1 MSLTVLIWFGL
12 FGLLSMLA
20 MLRPAWGVGLYLMTF
35 YASPHFWW
43 WGDGVTGIVGDR
55 INLIAALV
63 FAVAVL
69 VNRTSAQEQLTRTQ
83 RTLLLI
89 LLVYALNATFVHLFF
104 AANPPRSFNGMTM
117 LWKQVGLLLLI
128 VLSVRD
134 ARDVNILIGSIII
147 GTLYIAYEIVIN
159 DRGHFSASRL
169 EGVGAPGAAESN
181 YLAGLMLLAIPLA
194 GYWLFFGSWKLRALA
209 IPALVLIFEVILRC
223 NSRGAFLAMIGAGG
237 WLLISARGRARKYA
251 LYGLALGVG
260 AAFFMIGDQDIVD
273 RFWTTFAS
281 DEERDHSAESRIDFW
296 GAAVRMIAA
305 HPVGSG
311 AEAAFK
317 SDLGAG
323 YISAYHA
330 GHKAVHQ
337 GYLDIAASWGLQ
349 GFLLYMSA
357 IVISFV
363 VADRRVREARRQGDD
378 RTAFLGA
385 CIQSTLIG
393 QLLSSMFIS
402 SLDGEWFFWTFALTT
417 AYAKVYVGNP
427 QQTCVLIPVQISG
440 AASRPQPLSGAAGA
454 HVP

>member
-12 FGLLSMLA
+12 FGLFSMLA
-20 MLRPAWGVGLYLMTF
+20 MLRPAWGIALYLMTF

-43 WGDGVTGIVGDR
+43 WGDGVTGIIGDR
-55 INLIAALV
+55 VNLTAALV

-69 VNRTSAQEQLTRTQ
+69 VNRTSAEEQLTRTQ
-83 RTLLLI
+83 RNLLLI

-104 AANPPRSFNGMTM
+104 AANPARSFMGMTM

-134 ARDVNILIGSIII
+134 ARDVKILIGSIII

-159 DRGHFSASRL
+159 DRGRISQSRL

-209 IPALVLIFEVILRC
+209 VPALVLIFEVILRC
-223 NSRGAFLAMIGAGG
+223 NSRGAFLATMAAGG

-251 LYGLALGVG
+251 LYGVVLGVG
-260 AAFFMIGDQDIVD
+260 AAYFMIGDQDIID
-273 RFWTTFAS
+273 RFSSTFAS
-281 DEERDHSAESRIDFW
+281 GEERDHSAESRINFW
-296 GAAVRMIAA
+296 RVVVRMIAA

-323 YISAYHA
+323 YISAFYT

-337 GYLDIAASWGLQ
+337 GYLDIAAAWGLQ

-357 IVISFV
+357 IVISCV
-363 VADRRVREARRQGDD
+363 GADRRVREARRQG
-378 RTAFLGA
+378 
-385 CIQSTLIG
+385 
-393 QLLSSMFIS
+393 
-402 SLDGEWFFWTFALTT
+402 
-417 AYAKVYVGNP
+417 
-427 QQTCVLIPVQISG
+427 
-440 AASRPQPLSGAAGA
+440 
-454 HVP
+454 

>member
-1 MSLTVLIWFGL
+1 MSLTALIWFGL
-12 FGLLSMLA
+12 FALLSMLA
-20 MLRPAWGVGLYLMTF
+20 MLRPAWGVALFLMTF

-43 WGDGVTGIVGDR
+43 WGDGVTGIIGNR
-55 INLIAALV
+55 ANLIAALI

-69 VNRTSAQEQLTRTQ
+69 VNGTSTAERLTQTQ
-83 RTLLLI
+83 RNLLLI
-89 LLVYALNATFVHLFF
+89 LLVYALNATMVHLFF
-104 AANPPRSFNGMTM
+104 AANPPRSLNGMTM
-117 LWKQVGLLLLI
+117 LWKQVGLLLLM

-134 ARDVNILIGSIII
+134 SRDVEILIGSIIT
-147 GTLYIAYEIVIN
+147 GTLYIGYEAVIN
-159 DRGHFSASRL
+159 DRGSITASRL
-169 EGVGAPGAAESN
+169 EGIGAPGAAESN
-181 YLAGLMLLAIPLA
+181 YLAGLMLLAVPLA
-194 GYWLFFGSWKLRALA
+194 GYWLFFGSWKLRLLA
-209 IPALVLIFEVILRC
+209 VPALVLIFEVILRC
-223 NSRGAFLAMIGAGG
+223 NSRGAFLATLAAGG
-237 WLLISARGRARKYA
+237 WLLIAARGRARKYA
-251 LYGLALGVG
+251 LYGVVLGLA

-281 DEERDHSAESRIDFW
+281 GEERDHSAESRIDFW

-349 GFLLYMSA
+349 GLALYMGA

>member
-1 MSLTVLIWFGL
+1 M
-12 FGLLSMLA
+12 
-20 MLRPAWGVGLYLMTF
+20 
-35 YASPHFWW
+35 
-43 WGDGVTGIVGDR
+43 
-55 INLIAALV
+55 
-63 FAVAVL
+63 
-69 VNRTSAQEQLTRTQ
+69 
-83 RTLLLI
+83 
-89 LLVYALNATFVHLFF
+89 
-104 AANPPRSFNGMTM
+104 GMTM

-134 ARDVNILIGSIII
+134 ARDVKILIGSIII

-159 DRGHFSASRL
+159 DRGRISQSRL

-209 IPALVLIFEVILRC
+209 VPALVLIFEVILRC
-223 NSRGAFLAMIGAGG
+223 NSRGAFLATMAAGG

-251 LYGLALGVG
+251 LYGVVLGVG
-260 AAFFMIGDQDIVD
+260 AAYFMIGDQDIID
-273 RFWTTFAS
+273 RFSSTFAS
-281 DEERDHSAESRIDFW
+281 GEERDHSAESRINFW
-296 GAAVRMIAA
+296 RAAVRMIAA

-323 YISAYHA
+323 YISAFYT

-337 GYLDIAASWGLQ
+337 GYLDIAAAWGLQ

-378 RTAFLGA
+378 KTAFLGA

-393 QLLSSMFIS
+393 QMVSSVFIS

-417 AYAKVYVGNP
+417 AYAKIHAGNP
-427 QQTCVLIPVQISG
+427 QQLYVLIPAPVSG
-440 AASRPQPLSGAAGA
+440 ATAQPDPFFGAAGS
-454 HVP
+454 HVQ